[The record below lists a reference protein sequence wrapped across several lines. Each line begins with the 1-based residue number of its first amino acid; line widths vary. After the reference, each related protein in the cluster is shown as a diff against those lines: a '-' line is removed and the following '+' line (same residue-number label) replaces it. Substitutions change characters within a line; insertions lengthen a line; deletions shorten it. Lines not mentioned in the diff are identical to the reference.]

1 MTPNVC
7 VVGAGAFVP
16 SRVVSNERIAR
27 AIPGWPAAR
36 IEEKVGIRERRF
48 LWDIDEATGR
58 ALPPPENDGHIHPAN
73 NTDMCEVALRKALA
87 QAGVDAKELDALFV
101 VTCTPDAPHFNHDAM
116 ELHRRLELR
125 EDAFGLVVD
134 DGCGGTPYVLDLV
147 KKMMDGGRFRTVAV
161 VASAFTS
168 PLVNRE
174 VYTDE
179 LPPGPGRTKTLQGYL
194 SMYVFG
200 DGAGAVVLQSKP
212 GEPGAQGILAS
223 FSGNAHGDLV
233 IRKGGGLLKLPYQ
246 PGRMRPADMAFVVDG
261 FRVARSYPEYMQ
273 KCLEAVLGPRPEL
286 RSRVERYYFHQPNK
300 RVMDAFVERAG
311 LPREAVACNVDRYG
325 NTSAAGM
332 LILLAEDLEA
342 GRVRLGSGDLVVV
355 AAVGANI
362 HYGAQLVRL

>member
-27 AIPGWPAAR
+27 AIPGWSAER

-58 ALPPPENDGHIHPAN
+58 AIPPPENDGHIYPAS

-87 QAGVDAKELDALFV
+87 QAGVDPKALDALFV

-134 DGCGGTPYVLDLV
+134 DGCGGTPYVLDMV

-179 LPPGPGRTKTLQGYL
+179 LPPGPGRSKTLQGYL

-212 GEPGAQGILAS
+212 GDAEAEGILTS
-223 FSGNAHGDLV
+223 FSGNAYGDLV

-273 KCLEAVLGPRPEL
+273 KCLDVVLGPRPEL
-286 RSRVERYYFHQPNK
+286 RSKVERYYFHQPNK

-311 LPREAVACNVDRYG
+311 LPPDAVACNVDRYG

-355 AAVGANI
+355 AAVGANV

>member
-1 MTPNVC
+1 M
-7 VVGAGAFVP
+7 
-16 SRVVSNERIAR
+16 SNERIAR
-27 AIPGWPAAR
+27 AIPGWSAAR
-36 IEEKVGIRERRF
+36 IEEKIGIRERRF

-58 ALPPPENDGHIHPAN
+58 AVPPPENDGHIYPAS

-87 QAGVDAKELDALFV
+87 QSGVDAKALDAVFV

-125 EDAFGLVVD
+125 EDAFALVLD

-147 KKMMDGGRFRTVAV
+147 KKMMAGGRFNTVAV

-179 LPPGPGRTKTLQGYL
+179 LPPGPGRAKSLQGYL

-200 DGAGAVVLQSKP
+200 DGAGAVVLQTKP
-212 GEPGAQGILAS
+212 GDAGTQGILAS
-223 FSGNAHGDLV
+223 FSGNAYADLV

-273 KCLEAVLGPRPEL
+273 KCLDTVLGPHPEL
-286 RSRVERYYFHQPNK
+286 RAQVRRYYFHQPNK
-300 RVMDAFVERAG
+300 RVMDAFVERAA
-311 LPREAVACNVDRYG
+311 LPRDAVACNVDRYG

-355 AAVGANI
+355 AAVGANV

>member
-1 MTPNVC
+1 MTSRIC

-16 SRVVSNERIAR
+16 SRVVSNARIAR
-27 AIPGWPAAR
+27 AIPGWPAER

-48 LWDIDEATGR
+48 LWDIDEVTGR
-58 ALPPPENDGHIHPAN
+58 AVPPPENDGHIYPAG
-73 NTDMCEVALRKALA
+73 NTDMCEVALRQALA
-87 QAGVDAKELDALFV
+87 QSGVAPGELDALFV

-116 ELHRRLELR
+116 ALHRRLELR
-125 EDAFGLVVD
+125 EDAFALVMD

-147 KKMMDGGRFRTVAV
+147 RKMMDGGRFRTVAV

-179 LPPGPGRTKTLQGYL
+179 LPPAPGRPKTLQGYL

-200 DGAGAVVLQSKP
+200 DGAGAVVLRSREG
-212 GEPGAQGILAS
+212 GEEDAGIVHS

-233 IRKGGGLLKLPYQ
+233 IREGGGLLKLPYQ
-246 PGRMRPADMAFVVDG
+246 PGRTRPSDMAFVVDG
-261 FRVARSYPEYMQ
+261 FKVARSYPEYMQ
-273 KCLEAVLGPRPEL
+273 KCLDTVLGPHPEL
-286 RSRVERYYFHQPNK
+286 RAQVKRYYFHQPNK
-300 RVMDAFVERAG
+300 RVLDAFTARAG
-311 LPREAVACNVDRYG
+311 LPPEAVACNVDRYG

-332 LILLAEDLEA
+332 LILLAEDLAA
-342 GRVRLGSGDLVVV
+342 GRVRLGSGDMVVV

>member
-27 AIPGWPAAR
+27 AIPGWSAER
-36 IEEKVGIRERRF
+36 IEEKIGIRERRF
-48 LWDIDEATGR
+48 LWDIDEASGC
-58 ALPPPENDGHIHPAN
+58 AVPPPDNDGHIYPAS

-87 QAGVDAKELDALFV
+87 QSGVDAKELDALFV

-125 EDAFGLVVD
+125 EDAFGLLVD
-134 DGCGGTPYVLDLV
+134 DGCGGTPYVLDMV

-179 LPPGPGRTKTLQGYL
+179 LPPGPGRAKTLQGYL

-200 DGAGAVVLQSKP
+200 DGAGAVVLQAKP
-212 GEPGAQGILAS
+212 GEEGTQGILAS
-223 FSGNAHGDLV
+223 FSGNAYGDLV

-246 PGRMRPADMAFVVDG
+246 PGRMRLADMAFVVDG

-273 KCLEAVLGPRPEL
+273 KCLDTVLGPRPEL
-286 RSRVERYYFHQPNK
+286 RSQVQRYYFHQPNK

>member
-16 SRVVSNERIAR
+16 SRRVSNARIAK
-27 AIPGWPAAR
+27 AIPGWPAER
-36 IEEKVGIRERRF
+36 IEEKLGIRERRF
-48 LWDIDEATGR
+48 LWDFDEATGR
-58 ALPPPENDGHIHPAN
+58 AVPPPEDDGHFYPAT
-73 NTDMCEVALRKALA
+73 NTDMCEVALRKALESS
-87 QAGVDAKELDALFV
+87 GVDAKQLDALFV

-116 ELHRRLELR
+116 AVHQRLGLR
-125 EDAFGLVVD
+125 EDAFALLVD
-134 DGCGGTPYVLDLV
+134 DGCGGTTYVLDLV

-174 VYTDE
+174 VYQDE
-179 LPPGPGRTKTLQGYL
+179 LPPGPGRAKTLQGYL

-200 DGAGAVVLQSKP
+200 DGAGAVVLQTKEDAP
-212 GEPGAQGILAS
+212 GGAGILAS

-233 IRKGGGLLKLPYQ
+233 IRKGGGTLKLPYQ
-246 PGRMRPADMAFVVDG
+246 PGRARPADMAFVVDG

-273 KCLEAVLGPRPEL
+273 KCLDAMLSPRPDLKGE
-286 RSRVERYYFHQPNK
+286 VKRYYFHQPNK
-300 RVMDAFVERAG
+300 RVMDAFVARAG
-311 LPREAVACNVDRYG
+311 LPVEAVACNVDLYG

-332 LILLAEDLEA
+332 LILLAEDLA
-342 GRVRLGSGDLVVV
+342 CGRVRLGGGDLVLV

-362 HYGAQLVRL
+362 HYGAQLIRL

>member
-1 MTPNVC
+1 MTANVC

-16 SRVVSNERIAR
+16 SRVVSNARIAR
-27 AIPGWPAAR
+27 AIPGWPAER

-48 LWDIDEATGR
+48 LWDIDEVTGR
-58 ALPPPENDGHIHPAN
+58 AVPPPENDGHFYPAT
-73 NTDMCEVALRKALA
+73 NTDMCEVALRKALE
-87 QAGVDAKELDALFV
+87 QSGVAPGELDALFV
-101 VTCTPDAPHFNHDAM
+101 VTCTPDAPHFHHDAM

-125 EDAFGLVVD
+125 EDAFAMLMD

-147 KKMMDGGRFRTVAV
+147 KKMMEGGRFRTVAV

-168 PLVNRE
+168 PLGNRE

-179 LPPGPGRTKTLQGYL
+179 LPPAPGRSKALQGYL

-200 DGAGAVVLQSKP
+200 DGAGAVVLRTQP
-212 GEPGAQGILAS
+212 GGEHGAGILGS

-246 PGRMRPADMAFVVDG
+246 PGRTRPSDMAFVVDG

-273 KCLEAVLGPRPEL
+273 KCLDTVLGPHPEL
-286 RSRVERYYFHQPNK
+286 RPQVKRYYFHQPNK
-300 RVMDAFVERAG
+300 RVLDHFTQRAG
-311 LPREAVACNVDRYG
+311 LPPEAVACNVDRYG

-332 LILLAEDLEA
+332 FILLAEDLES
-342 GRVRLGSGDLVVV
+342 GRVRLGSGDVVVV

-362 HYGAQLVRL
+362 HYGAQLVWL

>member
-27 AIPGWPAAR
+27 AIPGWSAER
-36 IEEKVGIRERRF
+36 IEEKIGIRERRF
-48 LWDIDEATGR
+48 LWDIDEASGC
-58 ALPPPENDGHIHPAN
+58 AVPPPDDDGHIYPAS

-87 QAGVDAKELDALFV
+87 QSGVDAKELDALFV

-125 EDAFGLVVD
+125 EDAFGLLVD
-134 DGCGGTPYVLDLV
+134 DGCGGTPYVLDMV

-179 LPPGPGRTKTLQGYL
+179 LPPGPGRAKTLQGYL

-200 DGAGAVVLQSKP
+200 DGAGAVVLQAKP
-212 GEPGAQGILAS
+212 GEEGTQGILAS
-223 FSGNAHGDLV
+223 FSGNAYGDLV

-273 KCLEAVLGPRPEL
+273 KCLDTVLGPRPEL
-286 RSRVERYYFHQPNK
+286 RSQVQRYYFHQPNK
-300 RVMDAFVERAG
+300 RVMDAFVDRAG

>member
-1 MTPNVC
+1 MTLNVC

-16 SRVVSNERIAR
+16 TRKVSNARITR
-27 AIPGWPAAR
+27 AIPGWPAER
-36 IEEKVGIRERRF
+36 IEEKLGIRERRF

-58 ALPPPENDGHIHPAN
+58 AVPPPTDDGHYYPAT
-73 NTDMCEVALRKALA
+73 NTDMCEVALRKALEGS
-87 QAGVDAKELDALFV
+87 GVDARDLDALFV

-125 EDAFGLVVD
+125 EDAFALVVD
-134 DGCGGTPYVLDLV
+134 DGCGGTPYVLDMV
-147 KKMMDGGRFRTVAV
+147 KKMMEGGRFRSVAV

-174 VYTDE
+174 VYLDE
-179 LPPGPGRTKTLQGYL
+179 LPPGPGRSKALQGYL

-200 DGAGAVVLQSKP
+200 DGAGAVVLQSRE
-212 GEPGAQGILAS
+212 GESGRAGILAS
-223 FSGNAHGDLV
+223 FSGNAYADLV

-273 KCLEAVLGPRPEL
+273 KCLDTVLGPRPEL
-286 RSRVERYYFHQPNK
+286 RGEVRRYYFHQPNK
-300 RVMDAFVERAG
+300 RVMDAFVSRAG
-311 LPREAVACNVDRYG
+311 LPADAVACNVDRYG

-332 LILLAEDLEA
+332 LILLAEDLES
-342 GRVRLGSGDLVVV
+342 GRVRLGGGDLVLV
-355 AAVGANI
+355 AAVGANV
-362 HYGAQLVRL
+362 HYGAQLIRL

>member
-58 ALPPPENDGHIHPAN
+58 AIPPPENDGHIYPAS

-87 QAGVDAKELDALFV
+87 QSGVDPKALDALFV

-134 DGCGGTPYVLDLV
+134 DGCGGTPYVLDMV

-179 LPPGPGRTKTLQGYL
+179 LPPGPGRSKTLQGYL

-212 GEPGAQGILAS
+212 GEAGAEGILAS
-223 FSGNAHGDLV
+223 FSGNAYGDLV

-273 KCLEAVLGPRPEL
+273 KCLDAVLGPRPEL
-286 RSRVERYYFHQPNK
+286 RSKVERYYFHQPNK
-300 RVMDAFVERAG
+300 RVMDAFVERAK

-355 AAVGANI
+355 AAVGANV

>member
-48 LWDIDEATGR
+48 LWDIDEVTGR
-58 ALPPPENDGHIHPAN
+58 AVPPPENDGHIYPAN

-87 QAGVDAKELDALFV
+87 QANVDPKALDALFV

-179 LPPGPGRTKTLQGYL
+179 LPPGPGRSKTLQGYL

-200 DGAGAVVLQSKP
+200 DGAGAVVLQAKP
-212 GEPGAQGILAS
+212 GEAGAEGILAS
-223 FSGNAHGDLV
+223 FSGNAYGDLV
-233 IRKGGGLLKLPYQ
+233 IRKGGGMLKLPYQ

-273 KCLEAVLGPRPEL
+273 KCIDAVLGPRPEL
-286 RSRVERYYFHQPNK
+286 RSKVERYYFHQPNK
-300 RVMDAFVERAG
+300 RVMDAFVERAK

-355 AAVGANI
+355 AAVGANV